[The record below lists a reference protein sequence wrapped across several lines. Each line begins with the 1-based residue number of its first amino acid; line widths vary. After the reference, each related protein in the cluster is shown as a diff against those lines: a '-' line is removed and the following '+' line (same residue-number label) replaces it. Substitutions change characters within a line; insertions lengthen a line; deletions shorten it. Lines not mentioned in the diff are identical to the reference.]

1 MGAKVNKKRL
11 RKYIGVALLLS
22 VVLVLAGC
30 SNLNE
35 PITSHST
42 GFWDHV
48 VLWNFSRFILWLG
61 SLVGNSSGW
70 AIIIFTI
77 IIRIILLPLNWFQIR
92 SMNKQMEIQPQ
103 TKALQE
109 KYSAKDADTQ
119 AKLREET
126 QKLYKEAGVNPVAG
140 CLPLLVQ
147 LPVMFALYQAIY
159 KTSELRNG
167 SFLWMQLGK
176 ADPYYIMAVLAAL
189 LTFAS
194 TYISSLSQPNQN
206 ATTKMMTWIM
216 PLFIFVPALT
226 FPSAITLY
234 WVVTNAFQVVQTLIL
249 QNPFKYRRKQRE
261 KEEKEK
267 EKQRQIRRA
276 KKRAYKRRK

>member
-1 MGAKVNKKRL
+1 MNKKRL
-11 RKYIGVALLLS
+11 KKYIGIALLLS
-22 VVLVLAGC
+22 VVLVLTGC

-35 PITSHST
+35 PITSNST

-48 VLWNFSRFILWLG
+48 VLWNFSRFILWLA
-61 SLVGNSSGW
+61 SLAGNSSGW
-70 AIIIFTI
+70 AIVIFTV
-77 IIRIILLPLNWFQIR
+77 IIRVILLPLNWFQIR

-103 TKALQE
+103 MKALQE
-109 KYSAKDADTQ
+109 KYSAKDTDTQ
-119 AKLREET
+119 QTLREET

-176 ADPYYIMAVLAAL
+176 ADPYYIMAILAAL
-189 LTFAS
+189 FTFLA

-206 ATTKMMTWIM
+206 GTTKMMTYIM
-216 PLFIFVPALT
+216 PIFIFVPALT

-234 WVVTNAFQVVQTLIL
+234 WVVTNAFQVLQTLVL

-261 KEEKEK
+261 KAEKER
-267 EKQRQIRRA
+267 ERQRKIRKA
-276 KKRAYKRRK
+276 KKRVYKNRK

>member
-1 MGAKVNKKRL
+1 ML
-11 RKYIGVALLLS
+11 T
-22 VVLVLAGC
+22 GC

-35 PITSHST
+35 PITSNST

-48 VLWNFSRFILWLG
+48 VLWNFSRFILWLA
-61 SLVGNSSGW
+61 SLAGNSSGW
-70 AIIIFTI
+70 AIVIFTV
-77 IIRIILLPLNWFQIR
+77 IIRVILLPLNWFQIR

-103 TKALQE
+103 MKALQE
-109 KYSAKDADTQ
+109 KYSAKDTDTQ
-119 AKLREET
+119 QTLREET

-176 ADPYYIMAVLAAL
+176 ADPYYIMAILAAL
-189 LTFAS
+189 FTFLA

-206 ATTKMMTWIM
+206 GTTKMMTYIM
-216 PLFIFVPALT
+216 PIFIFVPALT

-234 WVVTNAFQVVQTLIL
+234 WVVTNAFQVLQTLVL

-261 KEEKEK
+261 KAEKER
-267 EKQRQIRRA
+267 ERQRKIRKA
-276 KKRAYKRRK
+276 KKRVYKNRK

>member
-11 RKYIGVALLLS
+11 KKYLGIALLLS

-35 PITSHST
+35 PITSNST
-42 GFWDHV
+42 GFWDHI

-61 SLVGNSSGW
+61 SLAGNSAGW
-70 AIIIFTI
+70 AIVIFTI
-77 IIRIILLPLNWFQIR
+77 IIRVILLPLNWFQIR
-92 SMNKQMEIQPQ
+92 SMNKQMEIQPEM
-103 TKALQE
+103 KALQE
-109 KYSAKDADTQ
+109 KYSAKDTDTQ
-119 AKLREET
+119 QKLREET
-126 QKLYKEAGVNPVAG
+126 QKLYREAGVNPVAG
-140 CLPLLVQ
+140 CLPLLIQ

-159 KTSELRNG
+159 KTAELRNG

-189 LTFAS
+189 FTFLS
-194 TYISSLSQPNQN
+194 TYISSISNPQQN

-216 PLFIFVPALT
+216 PIFIFVPALT

-234 WVVTNAFQVVQTLIL
+234 WVVTNAFQVLQTLAF

-261 KEEKEK
+261 KEEQER
-267 EKQRQIRRA
+267 ERQRKIRKA
-276 KKRAYKRRK
+276 KKRAYKHR

>member
-1 MGAKVNKKRL
+1 
-11 RKYIGVALLLS
+11 
-22 VVLVLAGC
+22 
-30 SNLNE
+30 
-35 PITSHST
+35 
-42 GFWDHV
+42 
-48 VLWNFSRFILWLG
+48 
-61 SLVGNSSGW
+61 
-70 AIIIFTI
+70 
-77 IIRIILLPLNWFQIR
+77 
-92 SMNKQMEIQPQ
+92 MNKQMEIQPQ
-103 TKALQE
+103 MKALQD
-109 KYSAKDADTQ
+109 KYSAKDTETQ
-119 AKLREET
+119 NKLREET

-159 KTSELRNG
+159 KTEQLRNG

-176 ADPYYIMAVLAAL
+176 ADPYYIMAILAAL

-216 PLFIFVPALT
+216 PIFIFVPALT

-261 KEEKEK
+261 KEEKER